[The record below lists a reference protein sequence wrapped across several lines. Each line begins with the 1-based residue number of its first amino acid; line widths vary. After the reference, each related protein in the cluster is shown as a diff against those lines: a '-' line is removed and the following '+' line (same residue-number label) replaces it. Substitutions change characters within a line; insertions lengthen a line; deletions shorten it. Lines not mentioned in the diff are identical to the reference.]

1 MTTLFQNLGLFLRL
15 GLCLVGFFL
24 SLWIVLPA
32 PTALW
37 LPLSVGAPE
46 VSIWLVGVNAIALLL
61 LFSRKRTTLSFAL
74 MSCSTL
80 GLLLSSLPLVQ
91 LSTTIHT
98 AEIAMQRGLGLE
110 YLSTIPTSQKDQ
122 FRSHPFLLLDALR
135 GIPQSKVR
143 QQSILSFAQPE
154 GVPLSLEIY
163 QPLQP
168 GRYPG
173 VIAIYGGAWQHGDPT
188 ANSNFNR
195 YIAAQGYVVWAID
208 YRHAPQHR
216 FPSQLEDVQTALNFI
231 QSHADEYE
239 TDPQRLV
246 LVGRSA
252 GAHLALLAAYSS
264 NQPQI
269 RGVVNYYGPVDLIS
283 GYNHPPVPDPIDTR
297 SLLKDFI
304 GGSPDQFPDQYRQ
317 ASPLTFVTQPL
328 PPTLLIY
335 GSRDRIVE
343 AQYGRKLHQ
352 RLRDAD
358 SPSVYIE
365 IPWADHSFDSVFN
378 GASSQLALYY
388 VERVIAWSLSQEIG

>member
-1 MTTLFQNLGLFLRL
+1 MATLFQNLGSFLRL

-32 PTALW
+32 STALW

-46 VSIWLVGVNAIALLL
+46 ISCWLMGVNAISLLLL
-61 LFSRKRTTLSFAL
+61 LFRKRTTLSFAL
-74 MSCSTL
+74 IGCSTL
-80 GLLLSSLPLVQ
+80 GLLLSSLPLIQ
-91 LSTTIHT
+91 LSATIHT
-98 AEIAMQRGLGLE
+98 AEIAMQQGLGLE
-110 YLSTIPTSQKDQ
+110 YLSTIPANQKDQ
-122 FRSHPFLLLDALR
+122 FRSYPFSFLDALR
-135 GIPQSKVR
+135 GIPQPKVR
-143 QQSILSFAQPE
+143 QQSSLSFAQPE

-173 VIAIYGGAWQHGDPT
+173 VVAIYGGAWQHGDPT
-188 ANSNFNR
+188 ANSDFNR
-195 YIAAQGYVVWAID
+195 YVAAQGYVVWAID

-216 FPSQLEDVQTALNFI
+216 FPSQLEDVQMALNFI

-239 TDPQRLV
+239 TDPERLV

-252 GAHLALLAAYSS
+252 GAHLALLAAYST
-264 NQPQI
+264 NQLQI
-269 RGVVNYYGPVDLIS
+269 RGVVNYYGPVDLTS
-283 GYNHPPVPDPIDTR
+283 GYNHPPIPDPINTR
-297 SLLKDFI
+297 SLLEDFI
-304 GGSPDQFPDQYRQ
+304 GGSPEQFPDRYRQ

-335 GSRDRIVE
+335 GSRDHIVE
-343 AQYGRKLHQ
+343 AQYGQQLHQ
-352 RLRDAD
+352 RLQAVD

-388 VERVIAWSLSQEIG
+388 AERFIAWSLSQKVG